1 MRLVLHR
8 RVYSDIDKIME
19 HYEQEATP
27 DLANEFYAEVRHFM
41 AEAAAR
47 PESFAI
53 REHDIRRANLQR
65 FPYHCLFRVVGDAV
79 RILVVRH
86 HRRHPSVGMRRR

>member
-1 MRLVLHR
+1 MRLVIHP
-8 RVYSDIDKIME
+8 RVYSDFDKIMA

-47 PESFAI
+47 PESFSI
-53 REHDIRRANLQR
+53 RESDIRRVSLQR
-65 FPYHCLFRVVGDAV
+65 FLIIVCFASSAMRFGSSLFAIIEDIRPLA
-79 RILVVRH
+79 
-86 HRRHPSVGMRRR
+86 